1 MSAGAARLAR
11 PWGTATRTPHT
22 RYRSLRDREPA
33 GRPDRTERR
42 LELYAVLLMSLTT
55 LATAWSGYQAVR
67 WSGDESQHFA
77 RSSSK
82 RVLAQQQATAAG
94 QLRIDDLLYFNG
106 WLDARQAGDRK
117 LAAIYRRRFRPG
129 FEPTFRAWLAQRP
142 FANGGAVPGPL
153 YLPEYR
159 LPQTRRAA
167 ALNAEADA
175 LYRRGTEAK
184 KHDDRYVLSTVFFA
198 AVLFFAGM
206 SLRVLWQP
214 LRLTVLVLAS
224 VMLMVGL
231 VVVAT
236 LPVA

>member
-1 MSAGAARLAR
+1 
-11 PWGTATRTPHT
+11 
-22 RYRSLRDREPA
+22 
-33 GRPDRTERR
+33 
-42 LELYAVLLMSLTT
+42 MSLTT
-55 LATAWSGYQAVR
+55 VATAWSGYQAAR

-77 RSSSK
+77 RSSSR
-82 RVLAQQQATAAG
+82 RVLAQQQATTAG

-117 LAAIYRRRFRPG
+117 LASIYRRRFRPD
-129 FEPTFRAWLAQRP
+129 FEPAFRAWLARRP
-142 FANGGAVPGPL
+142 FADVGAVPGPL
-153 YLPEYR
+153 YLPAYR

-167 ALNAEADA
+167 ALNAQADA

-206 SLRVLWQP
+206 SLRVLWRP
-214 LRLTVLVLAS
+214 LRVTVLVLAS
-224 VMLMVGL
+224 VMLVVGL
-231 VVVAT
+231 VVVAS